1 MTLKCKNPY
10 FDENIDRK
18 FVFLLYSVLV
28 EKKINLV
35 DKFAGLFLS
44 NNKIGVL
51 ETDLDFEM
59 CTFKEASVYETFA
72 GCIPDGMNY
81 NKELDKLVPDVASVA
96 DECFSGIKI
105 KFEKV
110 VDYVDQKENISCKNE
125 KSKHYEL
132 WKDFEAI
139 DVLKNCLTKDEFI
152 GFLKGNILKYQL
164 RLGKKDDV
172 SKEMIKIKDYQNELN
187 HLLKELNVK

>member
-1 MTLKCKNPY
+1 MGLKCKNPY
-10 FDENIDRK
+10 LDKDINSK
-18 FVFLLYSVLV
+18 FVYILNMVLR
-28 EKKINLV
+28 
-35 DKFAGLFLS
+35 DKGIAIHQGFTGLFLS
-44 NNKIGVL
+44 DNKIGVL

-59 CTFKEASVYETFA
+59 CTFREKSVYEVFDK
-72 GCIPDGMNY
+72 CIPDGMRY
-81 NKELDKLVPDVASVA
+81 NKELDKLVPDVIESNMYG
-96 DECFSGIKI
+96 SGIKVE
-105 KFEKV
+105 FEKV

-132 WKDFEAI
+132 WDDFEAI
-139 DVLKNCLTKDEFI
+139 DVLKNCLTRDEFI

-187 HLLKELNVK
+187 YLLKELNVK